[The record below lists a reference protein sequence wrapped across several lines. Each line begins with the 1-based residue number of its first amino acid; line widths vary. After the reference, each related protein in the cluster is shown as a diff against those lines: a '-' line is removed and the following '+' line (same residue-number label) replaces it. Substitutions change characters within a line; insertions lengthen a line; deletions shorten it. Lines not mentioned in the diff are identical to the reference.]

1 MTTPDDSVFANNATP
16 FTPVSEPPNQL
27 SSQSI
32 DPDRPPWGILQAFL
46 AWIGSVL
53 LLWLV
58 PQFCALPY
66 LAAHYRGIQAP
77 TKEMLLSDPT
87 FILIIVAGFVPAHLF
102 TLLIAWAIASRFG
115 KISPIK
121 SLGLSWPSN
130 FGPYKSIGLAIVMFV
145 VAMLIIYK
153 FGGQDTEIERILRS
167 SRAAAIVTAFVA
179 AATAPLVEEVIYR
192 GILYSA
198 LRRLAG
204 PIAAVAVVA
213 SMFAGLH
220 VLQYW
225 PNFGAISAISLL
237 SLTLT
242 VIRAR
247 TGRLL
252 PCYVIHLVFNSIQ
265 SIIIIADPYLH
276 ALFQT
281 SQHDGAPGIVR
292 SLAFLLSWTVK

>member
-1 MTTPDDSVFANNATP
+1 VSTFEDPTTAEPASSVPASSRTLALPSEQPINPDD
-16 FTPVSEPPNQL
+16 
-27 SSQSI
+27 
-32 DPDRPPWGILQAFL
+32 PPWGVLRAVL

-66 LAAHYRGIQAP
+66 LATRYRSMPAP

-87 FILIIVAGFVPAHLF
+87 FVLILVAGFIPAHLL
-102 TLLIAWAIASRFG
+102 TLLLAWAIASRFG
-115 KISPIK
+115 KLK
-121 SLGLSWPSN
+121 ATRTLGLSWPST
-130 FGPYKSIGLAIVMFV
+130 FGPYKSIGLAIILFLA
-145 VAMLIIYK
+145 AMMIIYK

-179 AATAPLVEEVIYR
+179 AATAPLVEEIVYR

-198 LRRLAG
+198 LRRVVGAL
-204 PIAAVAVVA
+204 AAVLIVS

-265 SIIIIADPYLH
+265 SILIVADPYLH

-281 SQHDGAPGIVR
+281 QQASAPGVVR
-292 SLAFLLSWTVK
+292 SLAFVLSWTVK